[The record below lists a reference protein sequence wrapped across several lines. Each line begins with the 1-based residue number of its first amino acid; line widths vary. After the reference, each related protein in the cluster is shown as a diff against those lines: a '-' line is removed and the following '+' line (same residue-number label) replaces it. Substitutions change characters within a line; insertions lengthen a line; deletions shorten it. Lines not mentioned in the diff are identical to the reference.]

1 MILMNIMLDNLYA
14 FNEFTLNM
22 SYPKKIVGSTIK
34 NECLSDFPNFRY
46 KKVVVLMGANASG
59 KTSLGRAI
67 LDIFSF
73 IDKKEFTRISERIA
87 NRAKKASFS
96 VDFVNAGYLIRV
108 EALIDAADPV
118 RSEDIHVA
126 VQKEKIK
133 NTDNYETCAARFS
146 KVDLT
151 ENTDYIKELES
162 IDAGNWMF
170 EFTLSPERK
179 KQYQIAKAEKY
190 LEVLK
195 GTLKTLDPRIVDV
208 VKVEESDDSYI
219 IKYENISVLLHEGE
233 LLDKNNIL
241 SSGTKEGIGV
251 ANIIASVKS
260 GDYGFVY
267 CDEKFSHIHSEI
279 EKAFLSVLIECLP
292 TDGQLFFT
300 THNTDIL
307 DMNLPKHTFAFLKR
321 SMDPDN
327 TITCIYASA
336 YLKKNTDSL
345 RNAVENDLFAM
356 LPNLDKIF
364 ALADR

>member
-1 MILMNIMLDNLYA
+1 MVICRNTIYSFFISNNGLTKFDLHLM
-14 FNEFTLNM
+14 TM
-22 SYPKKIVGSTIK
+22 SYPKKIVGSTID
-34 NECLSDFPNFRY
+34 NECLFDFPNFRY

-59 KTSLGRAI
+59 KTSLGRAMF
-67 LDIFSF
+67 DIFSF
-73 IDKKEFTRISERIA
+73 IDKKEFTRISEKIA
-87 NRAKKASFS
+87 DKAKRAFFS

-108 EALIDAADPV
+108 DALIDAADSV
-118 RSEDIHVA
+118 RSEDLHIA
-126 VQKEKIK
+126 VQKERIR
-133 NTDNYETCAARFS
+133 NSDNYETCAARFS
-146 KVDLT
+146 KVKLT
-151 ENTDYIKELES
+151 EKTDYIKELES

-208 VKVEESDDSYI
+208 VKLKESDDSYI
-219 IKYENISVLLHEGE
+219 IKYKNISVLLHEGE
-233 LLDKNNIL
+233 LVDKNNIL

-251 ANIIASVKS
+251 ANIIASVKC

-267 CDEKFSHIHSEI
+267 CDEKFSHIHSET

-307 DMNLPKHTFAFLKR
+307 DMNLPKHSFAFLRR
-321 SMDPDN
+321 SMNPDN
-327 TITCIYASA
+327 IITCVYAS
-336 YLKKNTDSL
+336 
-345 RNAVENDLFAM
+345 
-356 LPNLDKIF
+356 P
-364 ALADR
+364 